1 MAMKNKNT
9 YYQIILD
16 RSGSMSDCLS
26 ETISGFNEQL
36 QMIQDLQRRFPEQHF
51 YVSLTIFN
59 HLISHTMSCCSS
71 DQLKPLTLETYVP
84 DGSTALL
91 DAIGESVM
99 SLKTK
104 IEPQLEND
112 EATAVAVILTDG
124 HENASRIFDWHA
136 IRRMITELE
145 ASGNWTFS
153 FLGAKRDALET
164 ASNLN
169 IRQQNAA
176 SFEKM
181 QLRNTIH
188 NVSESLMDYAFK
200 KRKGEK
206 PNDFLK
212 K

>member
-1 MAMKNKNT
+1 MKNKNT

-36 QMIQDLQRRFPEQHF
+36 QMIQDLQRKFTEQQF
-51 YVSLTIFN
+51 FVSLTIFN
-59 HLISHTMSCCSS
+59 HAIEHTMSCSSS

-104 IEPQLEND
+104 IEPQLAKD
-112 EATAVAVILTDG
+112 EATAVVVILTDG
-124 HENASRIFDWHA
+124 HENASRIFDWHV

-153 FLGAKRDALET
+153 FLGATRDALET
-164 ASNLN
+164 ASHLN

-181 QLRNTIH
+181 ELRNTIN
-188 NVSESLMDYAFK
+188 NVSESLMDYAIK

-206 PNDFLK
+206 PIDFLK